1 MMNTI
6 DVEREDHTTAEEG
19 IEIETGRTRDG
30 EEKEGGIERDPSIH
44 SDMNKRDLTEEGEE
58 VVEDGME
65 TDLGMMKDERG
76 GRGNLSLKLSGVL
89 LPLCRA
95 GMC

>member
-1 MMNTI
+1 MI
-6 DVEREDHTTAEEG
+6 KRDHTREEEEEEEEEG
-19 IEIETGRTRDG
+19 
-30 EEKEGGIERDPSIH
+30 GGIERDPPIQ
-44 SDMNKRDLTEEGEE
+44 SDMNKRDHTEE
-58 VVEDGME
+58 VMEDGME

-89 LPLCRA
+89 LPLCRT

>member
-1 MMNTI
+1 MNTI

-19 IEIETGRTRDG
+19 IEIETGRTRD
-30 EEKEGGIERDPSIH
+30 EEEEEGGIERDPPIQ
-44 SDMNKRDLTEEGEE
+44 SDMNKRDHTEE
-58 VVEDGME
+58 VMEDGME

-76 GRGNLSLKLSGVL
+76 GRGNLSIKLSGVL

>member
-1 MMNTI
+1 MIKRDRT
-6 DVEREDHTTAEEG
+6 REEAEE
-19 IEIETGRTRDG
+19 E
-30 EEKEGGIERDPSIH
+30 EGGIERDPPIQ
-44 SDMNKRDLTEEGEE
+44 SDMNKRDHTEE

>member
-1 MMNTI
+1 MI
-6 DVEREDHTTAEEG
+6 KRDHTREE
-19 IEIETGRTRDG
+19 
-30 EEKEGGIERDPSIH
+30 EEEEEGGIERDPPIQ
-44 SDMNKRDLTEEGEE
+44 SDMNKRDHTEEGEE

-65 TDLGMMKDERG
+65 TDLGIMKDGRG